1 MTSTRDTTLQADI
14 GKMKLEADGTF
25 KRAAASFRNCIERDG
40 EFAAERDRYHLYV
53 SYACPWATRTLI
65 TRKLKGLEDII
76 RAFSSRQIPVILF
89 ISFTCSPFSAVTAVS
104 PHMGESGWP
113 FANVD
118 AFPGADPDPLYGARY
133 VKDLYFKAD
142 PNYGGRFTV
151 PVLWDKK
158 KHTIVNNESSEIIR
172 IFNTAFNHL
181 LPPEKAVVDVYPE
194 QHRKEIDEINEWV
207 YDTVNNG
214 VYKAGFAG
222 SQEAYEKAVYPLF
235 ESLNRLEKMLTG
247 KDYLV
252 GDTLTEA
259 DIRLFVTLIRFDPVY
274 VGHFKCNL
282 RTIRNG
288 YPAIHTWLRK
298 LYWNNDAFKST
309 TNFQHI
315 KVHYYWSQTKV
326 NPTRIVAVGPT
337 PDIEPL

>member
-1 MTSTRDTTLQADI
+1 MVLSLQHISRQIQPNFFHQFRYSRTFLRAAAMSSVRDTTHQSDI
-14 GKMKLEADGTF
+14 GKMKLENDGSF
-25 KRAAASFRNCIERDG
+25 KRAPSAFRNWIYSKDG
-40 EFAAERDRYHLYV
+40 QFPAERDRYHLYV

-76 RAFSSRQIPVILF
+76 PV
-89 ISFTCSPFSAVTAVS
+89 TVVS
-104 PHMGESGWP
+104 PHMGENGWP
-113 FANVD
+113 FASVD
-118 AFPGADPDPLYGARY
+118 PFP

-158 KHTIVNNESSEIIR
+158 QNTVVNNESSEIIR
-172 IFNTAFNHL
+172 MLNSAFNDI
-181 LPPEKAVVDVYPE
+181 LPPEKAAVDIYPE
-194 QHRKEIDEINEWV
+194 ELRKQIDEVNSWV

-222 SQEAYEKAVYPLF
+222 SQEAYETAVYPLF
-235 ESLNRLEKMLTG
+235 ESLDRLEKMLTG

-252 GDTLTEA
+252 GERLTEA
-259 DIRLFVTLIRFDPVY
+259 DIRLFVTVVRFDPVY
-274 VGHFKCNL
+274 FSHFKCNL
-282 RTIRNG
+282 RDIRHG
-288 YPAIHTWLRK
+288 YPAINRWMKK
-298 LYWNNDAFKST
+298 LYWTNEAFRLS

-326 NPTRIVAVGPT
+326 NPTRVVPVGPV
-337 PDIEPL
+337 PDIEAL